1 MKLPVAFENKMKGLL
16 KDEYEAYLA
25 SYDLPKYQGFRI
37 NTLKISLEEW
47 EKINPFKE
55 VKPVPWCHDG
65 FYYSP
70 DEKPGKHPYYY
81 AGLYYIQEPSAM
93 SPGHICQ
100 LKKATKY

>member
-65 FYYSP
+65 FYYSQMRNQGNILTIMQDYIIFKNQVP
-70 DEKPGKHPYYY
+70 CHQGIY
-81 AGLYYIQEPSAM
+81 AN
-93 SPGHICQ
+93 
-100 LKKATKY
+100 